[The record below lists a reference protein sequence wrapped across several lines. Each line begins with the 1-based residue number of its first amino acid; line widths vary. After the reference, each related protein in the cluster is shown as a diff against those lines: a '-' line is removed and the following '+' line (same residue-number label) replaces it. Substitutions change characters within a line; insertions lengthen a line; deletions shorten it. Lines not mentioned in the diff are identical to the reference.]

1 MRDCDMATTTDPGS
15 SVRAL
20 SRFPPERLR
29 LRDDRPPRPDGEF
42 VVYWMVAQRRLGWN
56 YALDRAIAWAEE
68 LGRPLVVLEAL
79 RCDYRWAS
87 DRIHRFVLEGMAEN
101 VRRAAGKNL
110 LYIPYVE
117 PAPGAGKGLLRA
129 LSQRAALIVTDDF
142 PCFFLPH
149 MLEAATRQ
157 VECRLESIDG
167 NGLFP
172 LSATET
178 ASPTAYAFRRILQK
192 RLPEFLDSMPVP
204 APLEALAVPVLEEL
218 LVGGSAWPWGRASDE
233 LLAGSAT
240 ELAALP
246 IDHSVGTGAQRG
258 GSAAAEEHLT
268 SFLYRKLLLYA
279 EKRNHPDEDG
289 ASGLSPYLHFGH
301 LSVHQIVHDLAAVE
315 RWSPEDVAPG
325 ATGARAG
332 WWRMSPAA
340 EAFLDQVV
348 TWREVGYHFCH
359 HRPDYDRYD
368 SLPPWA
374 LATLGKHAADLRS
387 PRYELDDLAAART
400 YDPLWNAA
408 QRQLAAEGRMHN
420 YLRMLWGKK
429 VLEWS
434 ATPAEAVASL
444 VELNNR
450 YALDGR
456 NPNSYSGIFWCFGR
470 FDRPWGPERPIFGT
484 VRYMSS
490 ANTARKLHLKGYLE
504 RYGGQASLLDAP

>member
-1 MRDCDMATTTDPGS
+1 MAATTDTGGIS
-15 SVRAL
+15 GNL
-20 SRFPPERLR
+20 QRFPPGRLR
-29 LRDDRPPRPDGEF
+29 LRVDRPARPEGEF
-42 VVYWMVAQRRLGWN
+42 VLYWMIAQRRLVWN
-56 YALDRAIAWAEE
+56 FALDRAIAWAEE
-68 LGRPLVVLEAL
+68 LGKPLVVLEAL

-87 DRIHRFVLEGMAEN
+87 DRLHRFVLEGMAEN
-101 VRRAAGKNL
+101 ARRAAGKGL
-110 LYIPYVE
+110 LYLPYVE

-129 LSQRAALIVTDDF
+129 LSERAAVIVTDDF

-149 MLEAATRQ
+149 MVEAAAGQ
-157 VECRLESIDG
+157 VACRLESVDG

-172 LSATET
+172 LSATDA

-192 RLPEFLDSMPVP
+192 KLPGFLDSMPAA
-204 APLEALAVPVLEEL
+204 APLDRLAVPVMEKL
-218 LVGGSAWPWGRASDE
+218 LVKGGAWPWALASDE
-233 LLAGSAT
+233 VLAGSAT

-246 IDHSVGTGAQRG
+246 IDHTVAPGVQRG
-258 GSAAAEEHLT
+258 GSAAAEEHLAA
-268 SFLYRKLLLYA
+268 FLYRKLLPYIGN
-279 EKRNHPDEDG
+279 RNQPDEDG

-301 LSVHQIVHDLAAVE
+301 ISVHQILHDLAAVE
-315 RWSPEDVAPG
+315 RWSPEDVAAG
-325 ATGARAG
+325 ASGARAG
-332 WWRMSPAA
+332 WWRMSPPA
-340 EAFLDQVV
+340 EAFLDQLV

-359 HRPDYDRYD
+359 HRPDYDRFE

-374 LATLGKHAADLRS
+374 LATLRKHASDLRS
-387 PRYELDDLAAART
+387 PRYELEDLAAAHT

-408 QRQLAAEGRMHN
+408 QRQLVDEGRMHN

-434 ATPAEAVASL
+434 ATPAEAAATL

-490 ANTARKLHLKGYLE
+490 ANTARKLHLKGYLA
-504 RYGGQASLLDAP
+504 RHGMQTALPGAR